1 MFKITRVARQI
12 LNSTKYIKDLVASS
26 TNTITKYLKLSENQG
41 YIEDASHEFLFEKKL
56 SEFANLKVQN
66 SLSDLDIVMH
76 KEGAIDWAA
85 VRKLIYARFAD
96 EIRENKIIIPI
107 KAEAVKGIREEFE
120 YLRAGGYDFK
130 SVVNLIEQKK
140 AAVSNKY
147 ELEVGSNV
155 SSSSLIDRMKQLSI
169 AGYLS
174 NYAGDDGLRQS
185 IEEVIHNK
193 AYLMQEFMLRV
204 SSAKAYA
211 FNLDQLES
219 IDILGDH

>member
-1 MFKITRVARQI
+1 MFKITRAARQI

-41 YIEDASHEFLFEKKL
+41 YIEDVSHEFLFEKKL

-66 SLSDLDIVMH
+66 SLSDLDVVMH

-120 YLRAGGYDFK
+120 CLRAGGYDFK

-204 SSAKAYA
+204 SSAKAYEV
-211 FNLDQLES
+211 NLDQLES